1 MASDFSAEFPVEVI
15 RSPRRKKSVSA
26 RFVGNVLQV
35 RVPAGLP
42 VARERE
48 LVEHMVAKVG
58 ARRTSVAASDEVL
71 LRRAEQLNDELLQS
85 RARVTS
91 VRWVSNQNTRW
102 ASCTQD
108 TAEIRV
114 SDRLRGVPGY
124 VLDAVLVHELVHTF
138 IPGGH
143 TKEFW
148 QWADKA
154 PHAERAKG
162 FLEAWE
168 RMPHN

>member
-1 MASDFSAEFPVEVI
+1 M
-15 RSPRRKKSVSA
+15 SA
-26 RFVGNVLQV
+26 RFVGSTLQV
-35 RVPAGLP
+35 RVPAGLS
-42 VARERE
+42 ASRERE

-58 ARRTSVAASDEVL
+58 ARHTSLAASDEVL
-71 LRRAEQLNDELLQS
+71 LHRAEQLNRELLQG

-91 VRWVSNQNTRW
+91 VRWVSNQHTRW
-102 ASCTQD
+102 ASCSQD

-114 SDRLRGVPGY
+114 SDRLRSVPSY

-148 QWADKA
+148 QWADAA
-154 PHAERAKG
+154 PFAERAKG

-168 RMPHN
+168 RMPHHDLG